1 MILTF
6 IFLLQIFTFTL
17 LFLIPAINKNLIQF
31 VGFSSSCI
39 VLILSCILLVLFNSD
54 LYYFQHIVTYELDST
69 LLNLSFSF
77 GLDGISIYFFVLSSF
92 LIFLC
97 TAFVWKSR
105 LLKEY
110 YISLNLISFLLL
122 IIFSCLDLLA
132 FYVFFEAILIP
143 MYLLIGLWGSRER
156 KIRAVYLFFFYTLV
170 GSLLMLIGILYIYSK
185 FGTFN
190 LELLFAYSLTFEEQ
204 CWLWLAFFFSFASK
218 VPLFPFHIWLPEA
231 HVEAPT
237 IGSVLLA
244 GIMLKLGIYGFI
256 RFSLTLFP
264 DGCLFFSPLIYWLC
278 TTGII
283 YASLSAVRQTDLK
296 RIVAYSSIAHM
307 NLVVL
312 GIFSFNIIGLE
323 GAVLQSISHGF
334 VSGAMFLLI
343 GMLYEKYHSRTLYY
357 YGGLAQTMPV
367 YSILLF
373 FFTIANIAVPGTSS
387 FVGEF
392 ILLLGIYKTNM
403 LCCIVGSVG
412 IILCGIYSLWT
423 YNRIVFGNLKTIH
436 TSEFNDLNFREFSIL
451 VPLLILVLF
460 MGIYPS
466 FFSYFI
472 HLSIGNLFIATFY

>member
-1 MILTF
+1 MILTSIFSLQLLTF
-6 IFLLQIFTFTL
+6 ISFFF
-17 LFLIPAINKNLIQF
+17 IPAINKDLIQF
-31 VGFSSSCI
+31 VGLSSSCI
-39 VLILSCILLVLFNSD
+39 VLILSSLLLFFFNSD
-54 LYYFQHIVTYELDST
+54 LYYFQHIVTYEIDSS

-97 TAFVWKSR
+97 TLFVWNTN

-110 YISLNLISFLLL
+110 YISLSIISILLL
-122 IIFSCLDLLA
+122 LIFSCLDLLA

-170 GSLLMLIGILYIYSK
+170 GSLLMLVGILYIYSK

-190 LELLFAYSLTFEEQ
+190 LEYLFTCVLTFEEQ

-237 IGSVLLA
+237 VGSVLLA

-264 DGCLFFSPLIYWLC
+264 DGCLFFSPLVYWLC
-278 TTGII
+278 VTGII
-283 YASLSAVRQTDLK
+283 YASLSAIRQTDLK

-323 GAVLQSISHGF
+323 GSILQSISHGF
-334 VSGAMFLLI
+334 VSGAMFLLV

-357 YGGLAQTMPV
+357 YGGLVHTMPI
-367 YSILLF
+367 YSVLF
-373 FFTIANIAVPGTSS
+373 FLFSIANIAIPGTSS

-392 ILLLGIYKTNM
+392 LLLVGIYKSNII
-403 LCCIVGSVG
+403 CSVIG
-412 IILCGIYSLWT
+412 ALGVILCGVYSLWA
-423 YNRIVFGNLKTIH
+423 YNRIVFGNLKTIY
-436 TSEFNDLNFREFSIL
+436 TSQFNDINFREFSIL
-451 VPLLILVLF
+451 LPLLILVLF

-466 FFSYFI
+466 FFSHFI
-472 HLSIGNLFIATFY
+472 HLSIGNLFIATLY